1 MTGSRGRDRGQSEP
15 LGFALLLGITIAGAL
30 VAAVLGGAAL
40 TDTQQTA
47 EFDQAQQALTQFDS
61 SASQVA
67 LGSTDIQSIAMSSGG
82 GGTYSVAPDA
92 GHVTIVH
99 YNWSGGGTQHTVYES
114 DLGAVVYRQN
124 DRTVAYQGGGVWSSY
139 GDGQGRVVSPPEF
152 HYRGATLTFPIVRVN
167 GSGGASGD
175 STAIVRQTTPT
186 SVIYPN
192 STTANPPRP
201 HPYENPQT
209 KGSIEV
215 EIESQYYKAWASYFR
230 QRTEGRVSV
239 TPPATPGDPGVVTVE
254 LVSLGIGPGDFEM
267 PGEGGAIEL
276 RGLGT
281 GHALD
286 TFNISLRPTDAD
298 SADFNDL
305 QWSLYAESAGGQKQL
320 EIHLRQNSGGDCDS
334 VTADAIVYY
343 TEDGGDN
350 YQSWVAADA
359 FRGTCNADDDV
370 VMVANLTN
378 SSVDMTYQ
386 SISSNALLSTTP
398 AKPNGD
404 FDTSGTFNSHASHPS
419 EPLSS
424 VSSKDMAFIVRHY
437 IANMGNEVDLVVYDK
452 NGNGGSIGEGR
463 SGGYIQYGGT
473 GQYVTFLHIT
483 ENEIEVEFE

>member
-1 MTGSRGRDRGQSEP
+1 MEATRGRGRGQSEP

-67 LGSTDIQSIAMSSGG
+67 LGSTDIQSVAMSSGG
-82 GGTYSVAPDA
+82 GGTYSVAPNA

-99 YNWSGGGTQHTVYES
+99 YNWSGPGTQHTVYES
-114 DLGAVVYRQN
+114 DLGAVVYQQN
-124 DRTVAYQGGGVWSSY
+124 DRMVAYQGGGVWSSY

-152 HYRGATLTFPIVRVN
+152 HYRGATLTFPIVRVT

-175 STAIVRQTTPT
+175 STAVVRQQTPT

-192 STTANPPRP
+192 SSVTSP
-201 HPYENPQT
+201 HTYENPQT
-209 KGSIEV
+209 KGSIVV
-215 EIESQYYKAWASYFR
+215 EIESQYYEAWVAYFR
-230 QRTEGRVSV
+230 QRTEGTVSV
-239 TPPATPGDPGVVTVE
+239 TPPATPGAPGVVTVE
-254 LVSLGIGPGDFEM
+254 LVSLGIGPGDFQM

-276 RGLGT
+276 RGMGSD
-281 GHALD
+281 HALN
-286 TFNISLRPTDAD
+286 TFNITVRPTDAD

-305 QWSLYAESAGGQKQL
+305 QWSLYAESGGGQKQL

-334 VTADAIVYY
+334 VTADATVYY

-350 YQSWVAADA
+350 YQSWVATDA
-359 FRGTCNADDDV
+359 FRGTCNADDDIV
-370 VMVANLTN
+370 LVANLTN

-398 AKPNGD
+398 AKANGN
-404 FDTSGTFNSHASHPS
+404 FDTSGTFNSHASHTS

-424 VSSKDMAFIVRHY
+424 VSSKEMAFIVRHY
-437 IANMGNEVDLVVYDK
+437 VANMGSDVDLVVYDK
-452 NGNGGSIGEGR
+452 NGNGGSVGEGQS
-463 SGGYIQYGGT
+463 SGTIQYGGT